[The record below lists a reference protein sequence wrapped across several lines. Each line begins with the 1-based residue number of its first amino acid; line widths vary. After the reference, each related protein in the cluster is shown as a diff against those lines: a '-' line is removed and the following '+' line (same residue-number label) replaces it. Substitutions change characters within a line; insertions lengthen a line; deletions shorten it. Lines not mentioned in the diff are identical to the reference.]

1 MNDFRAVLVSL
12 PLSLSLPLFQGN
24 CSTSAGSFFFPNA
37 GRRLPCKLGGV
48 KVPRADLMDFQ
59 MRAETGPDFP
69 PDNLL

>member
-12 PLSLSLPLFQGN
+12 PPSRSLSFKEIARLQQEV
-24 CSTSAGSFFFPNA
+24 FFFPNA

-59 MRAETGPDFP
+59 MRAETGPDFT